1 MEPDCNIV
9 CNIRIK
15 FGCQVA
21 FKNRMIHFS
30 SSFTYSSKNF
40 SLFLR
45 LVSSRLSQNR
55 SSSFSLSKGKNKKRK
70 ECQVKL
76 WTHFLFL
83 HISFYS
89 LRNFNIY
96 FLFSNLS
103 SYLIIYGLLSIWFDF
118 IYFFVNLFLIYWAFR
133 NQL

>member
-21 FKNRMIHFS
+21 FKNRMTHFS

-103 SYLIIYGLLSIWFDF
+103 SYLIIYGLLSILFYF